1 MCTVTFVP
9 TKEGFVFT
17 SNRDEDPKRAAHNIV
32 EDQRGDISV
41 YFPRDEGASG
51 TWFAYSNAD
60 QFACVLNGAFG
71 PHQRKEFYTMSR
83 GIMALAYFDYATI
96 DEFINEFNFEGMEP
110 FTLILFNKGDFK
122 ELKWDEVELHVRSLS
137 VQDVHLWSSA
147 TLYNQ
152 DWWIDRSVN
161 FNEFV
166 ARQQPDQVGI
176 MHYHKTELPFVP
188 EALQALLGSPA
199 PLTNLPV
206 KTTSV
211 SSLEKTV
218 QGFKFHFHRTDDQVK
233 LYKSTY

>member
-9 TKEGFVFT
+9 TEEGFVFS
-17 SNRDEDPKRAAHNIV
+17 SNRDEDPQRAAQNVV
-32 EDQRGDISV
+32 EDERGDLKV
-41 YFPRDEGASG
+41 YFPQDKGASG

-60 QFACVLNGAFG
+60 QFACVLNGAFE

-96 DEFINEFNFEGMEP
+96 DEFINTFNFEGMEP
-110 FTLILFNKGDFK
+110 FTLILYNKGDFK

-137 VQDVHLWSSA
+137 VQDIHLWSSA

-152 DWWIDRSVN
+152 EWWLDRSVN
-161 FNEFV
+161 FKEFV
-166 ARQQPDQVGI
+166 ARKQPDQVGI
-176 MHYHKTELPFVP
+176 MDYHKTVLPFVP
-188 EALQALLGSPA
+188 EALQALLGSSS

-211 SSLEKTV
+211 SSLERTSL
-218 QGFKFHFHRTDDQVK
+218 GFKFHFHRTDGQVK
-233 LYKSTY
+233 LFKSTH

>member
-9 TKEGFVFT
+9 TIEGFVFT
-17 SNRDEDPKRAAHNIV
+17 SNRDEDPKRSAHNIV

-41 YFPRDEGASG
+41 YFTRDEGASG

-60 QFACVLNGAFG
+60 QFACVLNGAFE

-122 ELKWDEVELHVRSLS
+122 ELKWDEVELHVRTLS
-137 VQDVHLWSSA
+137 IQDIHLWSSA
-147 TLYNQ
+147 TLYNH

-161 FNEFV
+161 FKEFV

-176 MHYHKTELPFVP
+176 MHYHKTVLPFVS

-211 SSLEKTV
+211 SSLEKTA
-218 QGFKFHFHRTDDQVK
+218 QGYKFHFHRTDDKVK

>member
-32 EDQRGDISV
+32 EDQRGDIGV

-206 KTTSV
+206 ITTSV
-211 SSLEKTV
+211 SSLEKTL

>member
-32 EDQRGDISV
+32 EDQRGDIGV

-83 GIMALAYFDYATI
+83 GIMALAFFDYATI

-110 FTLILFNKGDFK
+110 FTLILYSKGNFK
-122 ELKWDEVELHVRSLS
+122 ELKWDEVELHVRTLS

-161 FNEFV
+161 FKEFV

>member
-17 SNRDEDPKRAAHNIV
+17 SNRDEDPKRAAHNIM

-110 FTLILFNKGDFK
+110 FTLILYNKGDFK
-122 ELKWDEVELHVRSLS
+122 ELKWDEEELHVRSLS
-137 VQDVHLWSSA
+137 MQDVHLWSSA
-147 TLYNQ
+147 TLYSQ

-161 FNEFV
+161 FKEFV

-188 EALQALLGSPA
+188 EALQALLVSPA

-211 SSLEKTV
+211 SSLEKTSP
-218 QGFKFHFHRTDDQVK
+218 GFKFHFHRTDDQVK
-233 LYKSTY
+233 LYKSTF